1 MNSVQSDG
9 IGGCRLTSSFCNYK
23 MLTIFFHRIHYIW
36 SSCSCTWIK
45 TWTKSALGKE
55 SHKYTT
61 KKQTV
66 AAMKLA
72 TQNPQKNSSTYIPI
86 WGYSFFLELG
96 SGGYGQGYMFRE
108 WGGPGTRREPS
119 VWPEFPE
126 LPHLRLLAGIK
137 IRKNLMFQT
146 DGFDWISEERRH
158 LMLKV
163 SPLLRQKLFWE
174 QDALHMHWKNSSASS
189 LHNSHHPHAAI
200 EYKHW
205 DSVPRFCSCNS
216 LNTLRDQIRVFT
228 LSTPNKVLRLNPN
241 ILHLMLSGLLWENH
255 TRR

>member
-45 TWTKSALGKE
+45 TWTKSAQSKE

-66 AAMKLA
+66 AATMLA
-72 TQNPQKNSSTYIPI
+72 TQNPPKNSAMYIPV

-96 SGGYGQGYMFRE
+96 SGGYGQGYMFWE
-108 WGGPGTRREPS
+108 WGGPGTRQEPS
-119 VWPEFPE
+119 VWPEFPV
-126 LPHLRLLAGIK
+126 LPHLRLLPGIK
-137 IRKNLMFQT
+137 IRKNLMFQMALIE
-146 DGFDWISEERRH
+146 FQRRGGT
-158 LMLKV
+158 LRFKV

-205 DSVPRFCSCNS
+205 DSVSSFSSCNS
-216 LNTLRDQIRVFT
+216 LHTLRDQIRVFT